1 MTTLRRS
8 VFLACAALGA
18 AFARPAAA
26 EVMQSAPDGAH
37 MLHQVRVEATPAAIY
52 VLIGQVGRWWS
63 GEHSYSGD
71 AANMSLAMEP
81 GGCFCEKWKDGAV
94 EHARVIL
101 LMRDQVV
108 RLSGALGPLQVK
120 AVNGVMTFLLK
131 ADGTGTQ
138 LTVGYRVTGSSLSGL
153 DKDAPAVD
161 GVLNVQV
168 QRLKRLAETGKA
180 AS

>member
-1 MTTLRRS
+1 MEPTLRRI
-8 VFLACAALGA
+8 VLPACLALGLA
-18 AFARPAAA
+18 APAKA

-37 MLHQVRVEATPAAIY
+37 LLHQVRVEAPPAAVY
-52 VLIGQVGRWWS
+52 ALIGQVGRWWS

-71 AANMSLAMEP
+71 AANLTLAMEP
-81 GGCFCEKWKDGAV
+81 GGCFCERWKDGAV

-108 RLSGALGPLQVK
+108 RLGGALGPLQVK
-120 AVNGVMTFLLK
+120 AVNGSLTFLLK
-131 ADGTGTQ
+131 PDGAGTQ
-138 LTVGYRVTGSSLSGL
+138 LTVGYRLVGSSLSGL

-180 AS
+180 AP

>member
-1 MTTLRRS
+1 MKLARR
-8 VFLACAALGA
+8 LAAIAAAGVALA
-18 AFARPAAA
+18 AGPSSA

-37 MLHQVRVEATPAAIY
+37 MVHQVRVEATPAAVY
-52 VLIGQVGRWWS
+52 ALIGQVGRWWS

-71 AANMSLAMEP
+71 AANLTLAVEP
-81 GGCFCEKWKDGAV
+81 GGCFCERWKDGAV
-94 EHARVIL
+94 EHARVIMV
-101 LMRDQVV
+101 MRDQVV

-120 AVNGVMTFLLK
+120 AVNGVLTFLLK
-131 ADGTGTQ
+131 PDGTGTQ
-138 LTVGYRVTGSSLSGL
+138 LTLGYRVTGSSLSGL